1 MKSVKKDKGTRRI
14 LSLFVLIISLSV
26 ITSNVIG
33 SEVDQLAGKRYSDP
47 KGYFKIVPPAGWRTH
62 EYPQDPRGK
71 VAFLGPKSNIE
82 LRVLVNAVDFGTTDA
97 LVRFCKDIEK
107 RIGINTNI
115 KRITFGGR
123 PAVERT
129 FRFIRF
135 KGLKFYA
142 IDFLV
147 GKVDHN
153 LQYGAPEHLFDK
165 YRPIVLKSMETYEPV
180 LRKLTDDQAIKHAV
194 AKKYRL
200 AQLMMELGNLQ
211 LALDYVKEGLEIAS
225 KDIKFLKLKQQIEDK
240 LRKR

>member
-1 MKSVKKDKGTRRI
+1 MKSAKKDEGTRRI

-26 ITSNVIG
+26 ITSNVMG
-33 SEVDQLAGKRYSDP
+33 SEVDRLAGKRYSDP

-71 VAFLGPKSNIE
+71 VAFLGQKSNIE
-82 LRVLVNAVDFGTTDA
+82 LRVLVNAVDFDTTDA
-97 LVRFCKDIEK
+97 LVSFCKDIEK

-129 FRFIRF
+129 FRF

-142 IDFLV
+142 IDLLV

-200 AQLMMELGNLQ
+200 AQLMMEMGNLQ
-211 LALDYVKEGLEIAS
+211 LALGYVKEGLEIAP
-225 KDIKFLKLKQQIEDK
+225 KDIKLLKLKQQIEDK